1 MSMKLLV
8 LYRPNSEFARKVEAF
23 IRDLQTMHNV
33 DERHVQV
40 LDFDSREGSAT
51 ASLYDV
57 MSQPALLVI
66 GDDGGY
72 VKDWQGPDLPLLSE
86 VAGYV
91 VQYQ

>member
-1 MSMKLLV
+1 MGMKLLV
-8 LYRPNSEFARKVEAF
+8 LYRPNSEFARQVEGF
-23 IRDLQTMHNV
+23 VRDLQTIHNV

-51 ASLYDV
+51 ASLYDL
-57 MSQPALLVI
+57 MSQPAILVI

-91 VQYQ
+91 IQYQ

>member
-1 MSMKLLV
+1 MGMKLLV
-8 LYRPNSEFARKVEAF
+8 LYRPNSEFARRVEGF
-23 IRDLQTMHNV
+23 VRDLQTMHNI

-51 ASLYDV
+51 ASLYDL

-72 VKDWQGPDLPLLSE
+72 VKDWQGPELPLLSE